1 MGKQKL
7 ALLTWI
13 VLLMGLFIS
22 FFHRF
27 AFGVVAS
34 DIGGALGLTGAAL
47 SNLGAVYF
55 YVYGIMQIPSGLLI
69 DKIGPR
75 RISAL
80 GMVVTGLGSI
90 LFGFS
95 TTYFLAFSGRLLVG
109 LGVSVIFLSI
119 LKVQSTWF
127 QPREFPRLT
136 GITSAVGNFGAV
148 LASAPFAIVVLALG
162 WRSTFW
168 VLGAFSLLIGLAIF
182 WLSRFPR
189 PDDRKTETKEDARSL
204 WGGFLGVIKN
214 LKTWP
219 NFLTISGLMGT
230 SMSLAGVWGVT
241 YLMQVQDW
249 SQDRASSYIL
259 LVLLGLLLGS
269 PVFGSLASRWGR
281 VKPIINFGGGVA
293 LFLWVLI
300 VFFPQAP
307 GWLWP
312 FLYFGVGF
320 FSIVFILCFTNVTQV
335 NPSRYSGIATS
346 VINFG
351 AFSISSIISLIIG
364 YMLDQRWEGELVEGF
379 RLYPL
384 SAYQDAF
391 SIFIIFAL
399 VGFIASLFI
408 VEKKEEGTSK

>member
-1 MGKQKL
+1 MNKEKL

-13 VLLMGLFIS
+13 VLLAGLLIS

-34 DIGGALGLTGAAL
+34 DIGGALNLTGAAV

-55 YVYGIMQIPSGLLI
+55 YVYGFMQIPSGLLI

-80 GMVVTGLGSI
+80 GMAGAGFGSL
-90 LFGFS
+90 LFSFANN
-95 TTYFLAFSGRLLVG
+95 YFLAFSGRLLVG

-127 QPREFPRLT
+127 PPRDFPRLT
-136 GITSAVGNFGAV
+136 GITSAVGNLGAV
-148 LASAPFAIVVLALG
+148 LASAPFAIVVIALG
-162 WRSTFW
+162 WRSTFL
-168 VLGAFSLLIGLAIF
+168 VLALISWLIALGIYL
-182 WLSRFPR
+182 LSRFPR
-189 PDDRKTETKEDARSL
+189 PDSGSGKDTETAKSVWE
-204 WGGFLGVIKN
+204 GFLGVVKN
-214 LKTWP
+214 PKTWP
-219 NFLTISGLMGT
+219 NFLTISGLMGS

-259 LVLLGLLLGS
+259 LVLLGLLVGS
-269 PVFGSLASRWGR
+269 PVYGTLGSRWGK

-293 LFLWVLI
+293 TFIWILI
-300 VFFPQAP
+300 VFFPGLP

-320 FSIVFILCFTNVTQV
+320 FSIVFFLCFTNVTQV
-335 NPSRYSGIATS
+335 NPQRFSGIATS

-351 AFSISSIISLIIG
+351 SFSFGAIITLIIG
-364 YMLDQRWEGELVEGF
+364 YMLDKRWEGELVEGF

-384 SAYQDAF
+384 SAYQEAF

-399 VGFIASLFI
+399 VGFVASFFI
-408 VEKKEEGTSK
+408 VEKKEDIS